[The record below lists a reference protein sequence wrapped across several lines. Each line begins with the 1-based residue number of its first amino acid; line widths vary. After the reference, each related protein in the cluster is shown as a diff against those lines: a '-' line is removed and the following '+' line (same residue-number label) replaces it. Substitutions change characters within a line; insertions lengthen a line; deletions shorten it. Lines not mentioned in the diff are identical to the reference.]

1 MLFDLTKIP
10 EDTKPLE
17 VLHWE
22 RIKKIKATDIDLGLI
37 KRLQR
42 FGWRMVATCLTEDG
56 IGLAAPQVGLF
67 KKAML
72 CREMSWSEEEQKYNF
87 KPEFQLYINPSFE
100 AETEEGKWEITE
112 YCLSVPGQGYDIS
125 RWKKI
130 EVSWDEPED
139 GKLVRHTKTLDG
151 WPARLFQHE
160 FDHLNGISIPQRWEL
175 QNKPRKT
182 AAKKQKKRK

>member
-1 MLFDLTKIP
+1 MLFDLNKIP
-10 EDTKPLE
+10 KDTKSLE

-22 RIKKIKATDIDLGLI
+22 RIKKIKATDVDPDLVE
-37 KRLQR
+37 RLQN

-56 IGLAAPQVGLF
+56 IGLAGPQVGLF

-72 CREMSWSEEEQKYNF
+72 CREMTWNEEEQKYEF
-87 KPEFQLYINPSFE
+87 KSEFQLYINPTFE
-100 AETEEGKWEITE
+100 AVTEEGKWKLTE
-112 YCLSVPGQGYDIS
+112 YCLSVPGRGYDIS

-130 EVSWDEPED
+130 EISWDELEN
-139 GKLVRHTKTLDG
+139 GKFVRQSKTLDG

-175 QNKPRKT
+175 QNKPKNPN
-182 AAKKQKKRK
+182 KKRKKRK